1 MAAGATATVSDHQ
14 YAVISLYDGLE
25 HTLLTAH
32 SLLQDLLLGTHF
44 QPTPGTFTHT
54 LLSFAT

>member
-1 MAAGATATVSDHQ
+1 MVGAAIPYWTRT
-14 YAVISLYDGLE
+14 IGLE
-25 HTLLTAH
+25 HTLMMAH

-54 LLSFAT
+54 LLSVAT

>member
-1 MAAGATATVSDHQ
+1 MTTVSDHQ

-32 SLLQDLLLGTHF
+32 SLLRDLLLGTRIE
-44 QPTPGTFTHT
+44 PTSGTFTHT
-54 LLSFAT
+54 LLSVAT

>member
-1 MAAGATATVSDHQ
+1 M

-32 SLLQDLLLGTHF
+32 SLLQDLLLGIHV
-44 QPTPGTFTHT
+44 QPASGTFTQT
-54 LLSFAT
+54 LLSVAT